1 MQTQNVSKNDLKFT
15 RTDKLIMSSFIE
27 LLETCPMEKISV
39 VDICDKAMIK
49 RATFYNHFESKEH
62 LFNSIMY
69 QMQEELFLS
78 ILNKEKGG
86 NIRSTINKIIE
97 KVIDFLIENKPR
109 ISAIMKN
116 NKNIGYDM
124 AVIETMNRGIKDV
137 IRQNKDKFNSSL
149 PTEVLVKFYGGGFVS
164 LAIWWLTS
172 DTDYTKNQLIDMVN
186 TLMQHFFNTIITN

>member
-1 MQTQNVSKNDLKFT
+1 MQTQNVNKNDLKFT

-27 LLETCPMEKISV
+27 LLETYPMEKISV

-149 PTEVLVKFYGGGFVS
+149 PTEVLVKFYGSGFVS
-164 LAIWWLTS
+164 LTIWWLTS